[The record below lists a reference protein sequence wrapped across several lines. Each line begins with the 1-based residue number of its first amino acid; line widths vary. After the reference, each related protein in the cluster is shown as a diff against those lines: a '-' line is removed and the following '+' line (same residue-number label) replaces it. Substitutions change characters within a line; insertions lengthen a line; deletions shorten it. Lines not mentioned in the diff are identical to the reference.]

1 MSPLAALLPPRHLA
15 EVRSLLRLAGPLVVA
30 QLAQMAMG
38 VAGTVVAGHLGVR
51 ALAAQAL
58 GATAFTFLLISGYGL
73 MAGLDPH
80 IARAVGAG
88 RLDHAGRLFRQGLW
102 LALLA
107 GVPMTGLLLLAPRIL
122 RAMGQEPALMD
133 VVEDYLLWSA
143 PGLVPALWFSAY
155 RSFTSAAGQTRVIM
169 IAAVGANVVHIG
181 LCVWLAYGGAGVPAM
196 GVAGI
201 GLASVLCRVLLVVV
215 LFAWCA
221 REPVFARFRGAF
233 EWPRAELLWPLL
245 HSGVPLAVQ
254 YGLEVTGF
262 VLVTLWMGLLGAHPL
277 AAHEVAMTVAALGF
291 QVPFAMGTAAAM
303 RVGHAVGRRDESGIE
318 IAGWTALALGIVYA
332 VLSGTAMMVFR
343 DSIAALYMPSATP
356 AVLALAAH
364 FLTIAAGFQLA
375 DGAQAIGFGVLRGLD
390 DTRVPM
396 WFNVLGF
403 GLLGLPIGYV
413 GVFVLHGSPDYLWW
427 GLTVALFVVASLL
440 ALRFRVLVRR
450 RGAVE
455 VLASPIPLDQPATA
469 AELALAQE

>member
-1 MSPLAALLPPRHLA
+1 MLPVPMSPLAALLPPRHLT

-30 QLAQMAMG
+30 QLAQMAMS

-51 ALAAQAL
+51 DLAAQAL
-58 GATAFTFLLISGYGL
+58 GATTFTFLLISGYGL

-88 RLDHAGRLFRQGLW
+88 RPEHAGRLFRQGLW

-107 GVPMTGLLLLAPRIL
+107 GVPMTSLLLLAPYIL
-122 RAMGQEPALMD
+122 RTMGQEPALMD
-133 VVEDYLLWSA
+133 VVEEYLFWSA

-155 RSFTSAAGQTRVIM
+155 RSFTSAAGQTRGIM
-169 IAAVGANVVHIG
+169 VAAIFANAVNIG
-181 LCVWLAYGGAGVPAM
+181 LCTWLAHGGAGVPAM

-201 GLASVLCRVLLVVV
+201 GLASVLSRFLMVAVLV
-215 LFAWCA
+215 AWCA
-221 REPVFARFRGAF
+221 QGQAFERFRGAF
-233 EWPRAELLWPLL
+233 EWPRWDLLVPILR
-245 HSGVPLAVQ
+245 SGVPLAAQ

-262 VLVTLWMGLLGAHPL
+262 VLVTLWMGLLGANQL

-303 RVGHAVGRRDESGIE
+303 RVGHAVGRRDEAGIE
-318 IAGWTALALGIVYA
+318 IAGWTALSLGIAYA
-332 VLSGTAMMVFR
+332 VMSGIAMMVFR
-343 DSIAALYMPSATP
+343 ADIAALCMPSATP

-364 FLTIAAGFQLA
+364 FLIIAAGFQLA

-390 DTRVPM
+390 DTSVPM
-396 WFNVLGF
+396 WFNLLGF

-413 GVFVLHGSPDYLWW
+413 GVFVMHGPPDYLWW
-427 GLTVALFVVASLL
+427 GLTVALFVVATLL
-440 ALRFRVLVRR
+440 ALRFRTLVRR
-450 RGAVE
+450 RAAGEAVP
-455 VLASPIPLDQPATA
+455 APILSGQPAIAT
-469 AELALAQE
+469 E